1 MLRDARRSASASS
14 AVRGCRIWTVDNATC
29 SSDFKLQKYSV
40 HVSQCFHG
48 LSQLF
53 VPAIPQQSGSPL
65 AGYGQHPKA
74 PGSLATGYPM
84 LNMPGSP
91 STNKSNAPGHGS
103 GSISKVGGVNSTP
116 LGLNSGYYAGY
127 EHNVMASYWQAQNSG
142 QPNNWTGAGKR
153 GRAILEGNESHKLHV
168 EGKAHKQKELMS
180 KGGTVQN
187 LSRNKDAY
195 DAHVKGAKHQ
205 KTIAT
210 MKKMGQSLPSAEPTL
225 IPPKYP
231 PATTPVI
238 VAAKKKIVGVS
249 GTTFVAGAKLNTT
262 GTEPIDVSVQESQGT
277 ESNMNLVGL
286 EFIEEINGVK
296 GKTSYKCKLCDC
308 VMSGSN
314 EKVSHLKGNRHKI
327 QYKIKINP
335 TLKVEVKTPYGS
347 SKKRGR
353 PSDYFNSAS
362 SRCPGILYAYA
373 FRVPAAATVFGE
385 QRMIDS
391 EACVYDRAHFENI
404 SDKWAEEDKAA
415 LLLCW
420 RVLTIC
426 SSVLVSTSDGTASS
440 YAAVEKPVDALP
452 VKPCLD
458 ALDELKH
465 AKYYQ
470 VKCAPLSSMNIVLRI
485 MRDIGNR
492 VKTWTPLSEW
502 AMELLTEKAVSLDF

>member
-1 MLRDARRSASASS
+1 MVTGRQTLSLRSS

-91 STNKSNAPGHGS
+91 STNK
-103 GSISKVGGVNSTP
+103 IGGVNSTP

-127 EHNVMASYWQAQNSG
+127 EHNVMAS
-142 QPNNWTGAGKR
+142 
-153 GRAILEGNESHKLHV
+153 AILEDVKGSVIDSVNRFHKFTASFAR
-168 EGKAHKQKELMS
+168 GKAHKQKELMS

-187 LSRNKDAY
+187 LSRNKVTFKCDVCQVMCSAQDAY

-210 MKKMGQSLPSAEPTL
+210 MKKMGQSFRLRNPL
-225 IPPKYP
+225 L
-231 PATTPVI
+231 
-238 VAAKKKIVGVS
+238 
-249 GTTFVAGAKLNTT
+249 FLLM
-262 GTEPIDVSVQESQGT
+262 QESQGT

-286 EFIEEINGVK
+286 EFIEEINGVRE
-296 GKTSYKCKLCDC
+296 KLLTNA
-308 VMSGSN
+308 SSATA
-314 EKVSHLKGNRHKI
+314 HKI

-347 SKKRGR
+347 SKSEVVQVIILIHRKRTTIR
-353 PSDYFNSAS
+353 QQPQCLESSDDRHVVAKNESLLPSKTDMDLIEKLVS
-362 SRCPGILYAYA
+362 
-373 FRVPAAATVFGE
+373 
-385 QRMIDS
+385 MI
-391 EACVYDRAHFENI
+391 ERTLKNI

-415 LLLCW
+415 LVGADAEKDASTTEPTETTDPERLLKGVM
-420 RVLTIC
+420 RVGLMAKNLLLSDDKEVNLLVLC
-426 SSVLVSTSDGTASS
+426 SKFRQS
-440 YAAVEKPVDALP
+440 
-452 VKPCLD
+452 
-458 ALDELKH
+458 H
-465 AKYYQ
+465 
-470 VKCAPLSSMNIVLRI
+470 
-485 MRDIGNR
+485 
-492 VKTWTPLSEW
+492 
-502 AMELLTEKAVSLDF
+502 